1 MTGMQA
7 KILGLMAFLG
17 AGLGLVDAAHSA
29 TGLTACLAECNH
41 AKLSATNKASCRLD
55 CEQDAASDPELIRAQ
70 IDERNPTRPRT
81 TPTTAK
87 TPTTAPATTPA
98 TRSGPAAGPG
108 CKSACDADR
117 TLSVDDRATCKLE
130 CDLDPDSPV
139 NRGAPGVAPTVP
151 PPRGSSPLTFQLSG
165 PPPSEAAQAGFLDK
179 CYATCQQGPYK
190 LSATDFETC
199 RLDCQTMASVV
210 DVARGF
216 VPDVWTTPAR
226 PATTPTPPPQ
236 PTKVATNT
244 PPVSPTPAKT
254 TPPPRASGTDSPAF
268 DSCGEELST
277 CNDRCAS
284 TVKKCERGCGRK
296 HLIETDRETCKLTCD
311 EDVSGCQGDCMAAN
325 ANCVNA
331 RQRQR

>member
-1 MTGMQA
+1 MTGVHA
-7 KILGLMAFLG
+7 KILGLAAFVG
-17 AGLGLVDAAHSA
+17 VGLGLARAAHSA

-70 IDERNPTRPRT
+70 IDDRNPRPRPKTT
-81 TPTTAK
+81 TPTT
-87 TPTTAPATTPA
+87 PATTPSTPA
-98 TRSGPAAGPG
+98 TRTAPAAGPG
-108 CKSACDADR
+108 CKAACDADR

-139 NRGAPGVAPTVP
+139 NRSGPDVVKTP
-151 PPRGSSPLTFQLSG
+151 PPRGSSPLTFQLAG
-165 PPPSEAAQAGFLDK
+165 PPPSEAVQAGFIDK

-199 RLDCQTMASVV
+199 KLDCQTMASVV

-216 VPDVWTTPAR
+216 VPDVWTTPVTSAA
-226 PATTPTPPPQ
+226 PTTPAQ
-236 PTKVATNT
+236 PTRVATNT

-254 TPPPRASGTDSPAF
+254 TPPPRASGTDRSAVEI
-268 DSCGEELST
+268 CGEELSA
-277 CNDRCAS
+277 CNERCTGA
-284 TVKKCERGCGRK
+284 VKTKCERGCSRK
-296 HLIETDRETCKLTCD
+296 HLIETDRETCKLTCETD
-311 EDVSGCQGDCMAAN
+311 TEVCQGDCLAAN
-325 ANCVNA
+325 ATCVNT